1 MVECSSHRLIAGDCQ
16 RFTPSVPL
24 HNAKNVLIK
33 HFYVFTLQA
42 YLPKARELQSSLT
55 YTRSRLQALKSVF
68 SNSDQRK
75 EHLTNGDVNVT
86 QPMIHNRVSS
96 PVHNGAVSTQNG
108 VVSMQNGAVS
118 THSGVS
124 STQNGVS
131 SMQNGVS
138 MNQDGVNGSVASSNK
153 VYVEMV
159 ITSDGPEL
167 ASIKYDQLEQSCE
180 ASIQLA
186 VW

>member
-1 MVECSSHRLIAGDCQ
+1 M
-16 RFTPSVPL
+16 
-24 HNAKNVLIK
+24 
-33 HFYVFTLQA
+33 
-42 YLPKARELQSSLT
+42 
-55 YTRSRLQALKSVF
+55 LKSVF

-86 QPMIHNRVSS
+86 QLTQPMIHNRVSS

-108 VVSMQNGAVS
+108 AVS
-118 THSGVS
+118 T
-124 STQNGVS
+124 
-131 SMQNGVS
+131 QNGVS
-138 MNQDGVNGSVASSNK
+138 MNQHGVNGSVASSNK

-159 ITSDGPEL
+159 ITSGRPEL

>member
-1 MVECSSHRLIAGDCQ
+1 MSPGFDSHYN
-16 RFTPSVPL
+16 
-24 HNAKNVLIK
+24 NAKDVLIK
-33 HFYVFTLQA
+33 HFYVFTLQV

-55 YTRSRLQALKSVF
+55 CTRSRLEVLKSVF

-75 EHLTNGDVNVT
+75 EYLMNGDVNVTQLT

-108 VVSMQNGAVS
+108 VVSMQNGI
-118 THSGVS
+118 S
-124 STQNGVS
+124 SMQNGVV

-138 MNQDGVNGSVASSNK
+138 MNQHGVNGSVASSNK

-159 ITSDGPEL
+159 ITSGGPEL